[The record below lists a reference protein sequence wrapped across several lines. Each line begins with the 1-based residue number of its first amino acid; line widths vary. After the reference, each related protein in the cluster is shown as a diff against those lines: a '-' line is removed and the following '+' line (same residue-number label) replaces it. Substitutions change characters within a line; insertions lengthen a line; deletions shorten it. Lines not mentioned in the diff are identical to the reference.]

1 MGNILIGTD
10 PEFFV
15 VGSINEYIN
24 PKLITNGTKKNP
36 QRYSKGVIHQDAA
49 AVEFSIEPCSTAEQF
64 SANIQEALDSIFIN
78 PYFKM
83 YPYTAIELDEEDI
96 KFDPSLSEVG
106 CAPDFKFIDG
116 KRVRRRLTYN
126 NTNWRMAGGHIHIGI
141 GFIEDSKVLQNII
154 NDLDEKF
161 MSWYREQ
168 DFYHAETEAIR
179 EAHYGDNGVFR
190 QKDYGLEY
198 RTPSMAWIKT
208 HEDRVNVFNK
218 IYEIVKPYECIVSKE
233 REKRDILSTRIS

>member
-1 MGNILIGTD
+1 MNITIGTD

-15 VGSINEYIN
+15 VDTMGKYIP
-24 PKLITNGTKKNP
+24 PKFVTKGTKKIP

-49 AVEFSIEPCSTAEQF
+49 AVEFSILPCDNAEDF

-83 YPYTAIELDEEDI
+83 YPYTSIKLDDQI
-96 KFDPSLSEVG
+96 ISMDSSLSEVG
-106 CAPDFKFIDG
+106 CQPDYKFIES
-116 KRVRRRLTYN
+116 KRVKRKLTYN

-141 GFIEDSKVLQNII
+141 GFIKSDSLLEQII
-154 NDLDEKF
+154 TDLDNKF

-190 QKDYGLEY
+190 QKKYGLEY

-218 IYEIVKPYECIVSKE
+218 IYEIVKPYSCIVSEEK
-233 REKRDILSTRIS
+233 EKRDIATTRIS